1 MAKLTYHGKSCCV
14 GKRGGV
20 YLHSGKNKKYLS
32 KKQRKEVKGN
42 IAAEWR
48 KKYMKI
54 KIPKGKKKKGSGL
67 LRPWGS
73 PPGYSP

>member
-1 MAKLTYHGKSCCV
+1 MVLKWKGKKCCV

-20 YLHSGKNKKYLS
+20 YLHSGKNKKYLT
-32 KKQRKEVKGN
+32 KKQRKEVTGN
-42 IAAEWR
+42 IATEWR

-54 KIPKGKKKKGSGL
+54 KIPKAKKKGSGW
-67 LRPWGS
+67 LRPFGS

>member
-1 MAKLTYHGKSCCV
+1 MGLKYKGKSCCV

-32 KKQRKEVKGN
+32 KKQRKDVTGN
-42 IAAEWR
+42 VAAEWR
-48 KKYMKI
+48 KKFMKI
-54 KIPKGKKKKGSGL
+54 KIPKGKRKKKGSGL
-67 LRPWGS
+67 LWQWGS